1 MDWRNYICINEDGC
15 KRNLVPTENH
25 SERFGQIFI
34 CENCKRYY
42 VKSGN
47 NIFEVEYIKEENR
60 WRMVC

>member
-1 MDWRNYICINEDGC
+1 MCISKESC

-42 VKSGN
+42 VKSGKS
-47 NIFEVEYIKEENR
+47 IFEVEYIRDEKR